1 MNSNR
6 DLFWKLTEPEH
17 LQARAFCRRLMGNRE
32 DGDDLYQDALVT
44 AFTRFD
50 SLRDRTAF
58 RGWLYRVIVNRFKN
72 RKRSP
77 WYRRFGSLTEK
88 IAETAVGENPVGPR
102 AAGRKLEIA
111 FGAVSAEE
119 RALVILF
126 ELEGWTIAE
135 LALMDD
141 KSEGA
146 IKMKLSR
153 ARKKMRAALARRM
166 EKAEAASGV
175 KTKRNEETICVAT
188 KPSSD

>member
-1 MNSNR
+1 MISDR
-6 DLFWKLTEPEH
+6 HLFWKLTEPEH

-50 SLRDRTAF
+50 SLRDREAF
-58 RGWLYRVIVNRFKN
+58 RGWLFRIIVNGFSN

-77 WYRRFGSLTEK
+77 WYKRFGPLTAK
-88 IAETAVGENPVGPR
+88 IAESTPGENPVGTGSAR
-102 AAGRKLEIA
+102 RKLEIA

-119 RALVILF
+119 KAIVTLF
-126 ELEGWTIAE
+126 ELDGWTIAE
-135 LALMDD
+135 IALMEE

-153 ARKKMRAALARRM
+153 ARRKMREALA
-166 EKAEAASGV
+166 KHLQKSEATAGS
-175 KTKRNEETICVAT
+175 KTKLSEDKICVAA
-188 KPSSD
+188 KPSRD